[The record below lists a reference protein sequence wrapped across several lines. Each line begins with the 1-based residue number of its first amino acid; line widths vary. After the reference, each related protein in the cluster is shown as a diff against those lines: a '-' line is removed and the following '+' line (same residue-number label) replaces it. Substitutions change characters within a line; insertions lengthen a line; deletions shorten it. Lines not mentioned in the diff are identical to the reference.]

1 MKHCFLIIPQFLLI
15 FEVLLK
21 YFSFL
26 SDLSSFVWNKVL
38 KKNSAVRLKKQQNFP
53 FTCASVRGL
62 QISCAH
68 ACCLS
73 TCKQH
78 GRGYMFPSGRLG
90 AVSTILFT
98 LWIPRTSFGT
108 SPLQVLQRS
117 PFGVCVVVC
126 LCVQSFSLLAG
137 VCVCVCVVSHGEPA
151 MELKQPRCVCVCVW
165 VCVWVCVCA
174 RVQDRLTIIMRG
186 NQRGDIGSPEGVQ
199 FSMKHLKNLGR
210 SQNSVK
216 ESFSN
221 VCYSLRC
228 CC

>member
-137 VCVCVCVVSHGEPA
+137 VCVCVCVCVCGVSWWTCDGA
-151 MELKQPRCVCVCVW
+151 QTAKVRVCVCVG
-165 VCVWVCVCA
+165 VCVSVCVRQSSGQTHNNHEGKPA
-174 RVQDRLTIIMRG
+174 WRHRIAWR
-186 NQRGDIGSPEGVQ
+186 SPV
-199 FSMKHLKNLGR
+199 
-210 SQNSVK
+210 
-216 ESFSN
+216 
-221 VCYSLRC
+221 
-228 CC
+228 